1 VHLIWR
7 AAEATWFQKVV
18 QLLVAKAVF
27 RHVVPE
33 EEAVARLASSPI
45 PKQCAA
51 TITARDVD
59 VISSVVMEELC
70 KLLGLAVIRL
80 LVRQLATLFG
90 QGDELLQVDLWL
102 LLTGLLLLL

>member
-1 VHLIWR
+1 
-7 AAEATWFQKVV
+7 
-18 QLLVAKAVF
+18 
-27 RHVVPE
+27 
-33 EEAVARLASSPI
+33 
-45 PKQCAA
+45 
-51 TITARDVD
+51 
-59 VISSVVMEELC
+59 MEELC